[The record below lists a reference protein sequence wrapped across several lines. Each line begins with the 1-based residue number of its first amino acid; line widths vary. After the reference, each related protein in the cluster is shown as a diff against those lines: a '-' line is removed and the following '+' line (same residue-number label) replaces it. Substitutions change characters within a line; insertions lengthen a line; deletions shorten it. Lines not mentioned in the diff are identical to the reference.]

1 MDRLDAM
8 HMFVVVADQRGFAPA
23 ARRLKL
29 SPSVVTRGIAALEER
44 LGARLLQRTTRS
56 VKLTDAGAR
65 FLEQT
70 RSILAA
76 VSEAEGSAKVE
87 TTIPSGRFMVSAP
100 RVFGRVHVAPL
111 MHAFLAKYQAVTGE
125 LSLSDRLVNLV
136 EDGIDT
142 AVRIGALEDSSHVSR
157 LVGATRRVVVASPS
171 YLLRRKVP
179 RGLEDLPKHD
189 IIHVNAIQPSC
200 DWGFLQSGQERRVAF
215 NPKFLT
221 NSWDAAIGH
230 AESGGGLAQ
239 VLAYQ
244 AVEPIRAGRL
254 RIVLREFEPRPLPI
268 QVVYPTSR
276 LLSAKVR
283 AFVEMIGTT
292 CDWRFVDL

>member
-8 HMFVVVADQRGFAPA
+8 HIFVVVADQRGFAPA

-87 TTIPSGRFMVSAP
+87 ATIPSGRFMVSAP

-111 MHAFLAKYQAVTGE
+111 MHAFLAKYQAVTAE
-125 LSLSDRLVNLV
+125 LF
-136 EDGIDT
+136 
-142 AVRIGALEDSSHVSR
+142 AVR
-157 LVGATRRVVVASPS
+157 SP
-171 YLLRRKVP
+171 R
-179 RGLEDLPKHD
+179 
-189 IIHVNAIQPSC
+189 QP
-200 DWGFLQSGQERRVAF
+200 
-215 NPKFLT
+215 
-221 NSWDAAIGH
+221 
-230 AESGGGLAQ
+230 GGG
-239 VLAYQ
+239 
-244 AVEPIRAGRL
+244 RDRHCGSHRCAGRL
-254 RIVLREFEPRPLPI
+254 EPRIEGWSERPGASSWHLPAI
-268 QVVYPTSR
+268 CSGASCLAASRTSR
-276 LLSAKVR
+276 S
-283 AFVEMIGTT
+283 TT
-292 CDWRFVDL
+292 SST

>member
-1 MDRLDAM
+1 
-8 HMFVVVADQRGFAPA
+8 
-23 ARRLKL
+23 
-29 SPSVVTRGIAALEER
+29 
-44 LGARLLQRTTRS
+44 

-76 VSEAEGSAKVE
+76 VSAAERSARAE
-87 TTIPSGRFMVSAP
+87 TTIPNGRFMVSAP

-136 EDGIDT
+136 EDGIDA
-142 AVRIGALEDSSHVSR
+142 AVRIGAQEDSSHVSR

-179 RGLEDLPKHD
+179 RGLEELAKHD
-189 IIHVNAIQPSC
+189 IIHVNAIHPSC

-215 NPKFLT
+215 NPKFQT

-244 AVEPIRAGRL
+244 AVEPILTGKL
-254 RIVLREFEPRPLPI
+254 RIILGEFEPRPLPI

-283 AFVEMIGTT
+283 AFVEMIAST